1 MSTARGRESG
11 SEVPQPREVAVV
23 VWPLRDGPLPTLAV
37 GGITARVSWGAGWWA
52 QSGAMGGL
60 ALGVFLLA
68 LWRLWLPVT
77 YQLGSKGVVERACG
91 HSRHIDWLRVT
102 RAELQPRGVLLLAD
116 RTQTPLAIIHG
127 VFVPWR
133 NKREQVIALI
143 EHFAGSRIHDVS

>member
-1 MSTARGRESG
+1 
-11 SEVPQPREVAVV
+11 
-23 VWPLRDGPLPTLAV
+23 
-37 GGITARVSWGAGWWA
+37 
-52 QSGAMGGL
+52 MGGL
-60 ALGVFLLA
+60 ALGAFLLA

-133 NKREQVIALI
+133 NRREQVIALV
-143 EHFAGSRIHDVS
+143 EHFAGSRIHDVSSACQPWGNWQQYSYMAMAAAVAALWLWGSP